1 MLSPLG
7 SVQIPLCSHSLLLR
21 SWSSLSPYC
30 TPHPSPGEGL
40 PQHWSRACARMDTHT
55 YIRHTHTHTH
65 TTHNTHTHTQKHTH
79 THTDLNSTQST
90 VPFTDST
97 TQT

>member
-55 YIRHTHTHTH
+55 YIRHTHILT
-65 TTHNTHTHTQKHTH
+65 HTH
-79 THTDLNSTQST
+79 THTHSHTREEDSHTDQTHTHTHTPTQRKSYT
-90 VPFTDST
+90 LV
-97 TQT
+97 